1 VSDGGHG
8 FEGPV
13 GCFLPSGGLSEAA
26 RGLTNAVVSPKQHAP
41 SARGLPMNPP
51 LPGIGASDAAMLR
64 SSAGL
69 RPALSPADSASCF
82 ATFVPSARVIG
93 LLGSLLAMLVSI
105 SACSGAGGGSVD
117 TRPMRPT
124 EPYLAPYVV
133 TSQEVVE
140 EMLRLAGVGKDDLV
154 YDLGSGDGRIV
165 ITAARLYGARGVG
178 VELDPELVR
187 RARDNARRANV
198 SHLVEFRQQDL
209 MTVDLSL
216 ATVVTLY
223 LGREANLKLRPRLRA
238 QLRPGARVVSHEFDM
253 GDWGPSAILRVRD
266 ESSGFRTLYLWRI
279 ESGRPGG

>member
-1 VSDGGHG
+1 
-8 FEGPV
+8 
-13 GCFLPSGGLSEAA
+13 
-26 RGLTNAVVSPKQHAP
+26 
-41 SARGLPMNPP
+41 
-51 LPGIGASDAAMLR
+51 
-64 SSAGL
+64 
-69 RPALSPADSASCF
+69 
-82 ATFVPSARVIG
+82 
-93 LLGSLLAMLVSI
+93 MLVSI

-253 GDWGPSAILRVRD
+253 GDWASSAILRVRD